1 MAHRIRIALPCRG
14 AVRTHPSCL
23 ASALTDRYI
32 ESNTLH
38 IGATSSTQA
47 FTMSLDFYEILDVAP
62 DASDGDITDAYR
74 RKVKEY
80 HPDRNDH
87 PRAHA
92 QFKVL
97 NKAHDVLRDPTERA
111 AYDRLGHGEYVR
123 KRIPGGLPL
132 RDFNHPESAGESAS
146 GRTSRR
152 AAEVT
157 DSGRGTGS
165 SASSTANAGAGN
177 GTATGTGSRSRS
189 GGSGRGRTGR
199 SRTGRSRTGRRT
211 RTGTSA
217 NSTGGTSAGHRR
229 SSSSRRGSSN
239 RFTSSRTGHGQG
251 GATARRKEYSISL
264 LWLYVVGAA
273 LPYVAALA
281 GFGWQNAAGF
291 SAFADAIVGGSID
304 PSTLAVERFG
314 IDVVGTVVVTGLT
327 QANPV
332 AFGVVL
338 GAVLLPAVFGV
349 AVHRLRTRTIWNAS
363 PLYVLAAGAPLVG
376 LGVNLGGIAILP
388 LDLLLYVCLPAGAI
402 VAFLYHRFI
411 G

>member
-1 MAHRIRIALPCRG
+1 M
-14 AVRTHPSCL
+14 RTHHANFL
-23 ASALTDRYI
+23 ASALSDRYI

-97 NKAHDVLRDPTERA
+97 NKAHDVLRDPAERS

-132 RDFNHPESAGESAS
+132 RDFKHPESADESAS

-152 AAEVT
+152 ATEAT
-157 DSGRGTGS
+157 GRARGTGS
-165 SASSTANAGAGN
+165 GASSTANAGAGN
-177 GTATGTGSRSRS
+177 GAATGTGSQSRS
-189 GGSGRGRTGR
+189 GGTARGRSGSSRTGR

-217 NSTGGTSAGHRR
+217 NTAGGTSAGGRR
-229 SSSSRRGSSN
+229 SSTSSGGVSS
-239 RFTSSRTGHGQG
+239 RFTSSRTGHAQG

-273 LPYVAALA
+273 VPYVAALA

-291 SAFADAIVGGSID
+291 SAFADAIVGGTIE
-304 PSTLAVERFG
+304 PSTLAVDRFG

-327 QANPV
+327 RANPV

-376 LGVNLGGIAILP
+376 LGVNLGGIALLP
-388 LDLLLYVCLPAGAI
+388 LDLLLFVCLPAGA
-402 VAFLYHRFI
+402 VAVFLYRRFL